1 MTVSENSRRYIIEF
15 TLAQRTGYHPFR
27 STALSGRKWHLIWL
41 LVRKSMIN
49 GIYGLNR
56 NGPMRGE
63 PVKLSW
69 LMVSNNILAADVA
82 ALWG

>member
-1 MTVSENSRRYIIEF
+1 
-15 TLAQRTGYHPFR
+15 
-27 STALSGRKWHLIWL
+27 
-41 LVRKSMIN
+41 MIN